1 MADAQ
6 LGFRTITRAFLTRKY
21 FDESGILQEAAIAL
35 PLPPESAE
43 IDPGVSLEKI
53 KTKAIQG
60 PTTTALT
67 YKNETEPQLK
77 LSFGL
82 GGPQIEQ
89 LIHGQ
94 VVIAD
99 TSYTAPVY
107 FEFKNKPSVV
117 TVPARAS
124 GVLGYDVAQQDPL
137 VSNAIAYYI
146 DPDTK
151 MAVDLELIAFS
162 GTPSGNQFAIG
173 ANLQIKVS
181 STLAATGYNVYG
193 RVDASF
199 PTLSRMS
206 SEEMSQVGV
215 TLLGVNFDGKAR
227 VFTARF
233 CSLLYGSSLSADP
246 KRDVNLQILPDPE
259 DGTGTGYQII
269 DLPDK
274 VAA

>member
-6 LGFRTITRAFLTRKY
+6 LGFRTITRAFITRYYYDAGVLK
-21 FDESGILQEAAIAL
+21 EAAIAL

-43 IDPGVSLEKI
+43 INPGVSLEKI
-53 KTKAIQG
+53 KSRAITG
-60 PTTTALT
+60 PINTALT
-67 YKNETEPQLK
+67 YKNETEAELR
-77 LSFGL
+77 LTFGL

-89 LIHGQ
+89 MIHGQ
-94 VVIAD
+94 VVVSD

-107 FEFKNKPSVV
+107 FEFKNKAGV
-117 TVPARAS
+117 TAIAAKAS
-124 GVLGYDVAQQDPL
+124 GVFGYDVAQQDPST
-137 VSNAIAYYI
+137 SNAIAYYI

-162 GTPSGNQFAIG
+162 GTPSGNQFAVG
-173 ANLQIKVS
+173 ANLAIKVS

-193 RVDASF
+193 RVDADF

-227 VFTARF
+227 VFTARY
-233 CSLLYGSSLSADP
+233 CSLLYGTSLSAEP
-246 KRDVNLQILPDPE
+246 QREVSLQILPDPD

-269 DLPDK
+269 DLPDR

>member
-6 LGFRTITRAFLTRKY
+6 LGFRTITRAFITRKY

-43 IDPGVSLEKI
+43 INPGVSLEKI
-53 KTKAIQG
+53 KTKQIQG

-67 YKNETEPQLK
+67 YKNETEPELRMT
-77 LSFGL
+77 FGL

-89 LIHGQ
+89 MIHGQ
-94 VVIAD
+94 VVVAD

-107 FEFKNKPSVV
+107 FEFKNKPGVL
-117 TVPARAS
+117 TVPARAA
-124 GVLGYDVAQQDPL
+124 GVFGYDVAAQDPL

-151 MAVDLELIAFS
+151 LAVDLELIAFS

-193 RVDASF
+193 RVDGSF

-233 CSLLYGSSLSADP
+233 CSLLYGTSLSAEP
-246 KRDVNLQILPDPE
+246 QREVSLQILPDPE